1 MVVDPEGE
9 QPSPELLEAFAL
21 AKDYVEAV
29 DRDVEL
35 VRTERPRW
43 RPRAWYVW
51 SVLVAAVVLAFAY
64 YPALCAPDT
73 PEAPRLEADLRWA
86 VANVVREVESAR
98 QRRGRL
104 PEAAALHGLLSDA
117 VTYQPAGDNYRV
129 VGTYGSVTVVYDGTQ
144 PLEEWAAARTY

>member
-73 PEAPRLEADLRWA
+73 PEAPRL
-86 VANVVREVESAR
+86 S
-98 QRRGRL
+98 
-104 PEAAALHGLLSDA
+104 
-117 VTYQPAGDNYRV
+117 
-129 VGTYGSVTVVYDGTQ
+129 TVY
-144 PLEEWAAARTY
+144 